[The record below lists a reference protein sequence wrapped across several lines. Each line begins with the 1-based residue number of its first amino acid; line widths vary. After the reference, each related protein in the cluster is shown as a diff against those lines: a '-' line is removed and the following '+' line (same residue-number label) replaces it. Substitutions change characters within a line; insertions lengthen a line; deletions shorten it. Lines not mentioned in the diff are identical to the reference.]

1 MKISKS
7 SLLRLSVS
15 AALGAAIFLFEVCS
29 TTTVEEADSI
39 DFRSDLIPMFTKH
52 GCNAGAC
59 HGAAIDYSAGKGR
72 FLT

>member
-1 MKISKS
+1 MDMKTLLQ
-7 SLLRLSVS
+7 SLTLIVAVASVGR
-15 AALGAAIFLFEVCS
+15 AEDLPEE
-29 TTTVEEADSI
+29 TV
-39 DFRSDLIPMFTKH
+39 DFRNDLIPMFTKH